1 MLKQFSY
8 FFLTFLLFT
17 NTIEA
22 QRVCGSMEVLEQ
34 QLKSDPELINRMN
47 SIENQ
52 TQQFLNNPKAGSRA
66 VVTIPVVFHI
76 IYNTAAQNVS
86 DAQIASQMQVLNDDF
101 RKLNAD
107 VSLVPGVFAPLA
119 ADAEINF
126 CMAQRTP
133 TGTATNGI
141 VRKSTTIS
149 SWSTN
154 DNVKKTSAGGDDPWD
169 ATKYLNIWVCN
180 LSGGVLGYA
189 QFPGGPTATDG
200 VVITYT
206 GFGTIGTAAAP
217 FNKGRT
223 ATHEVGHYLNLRH
236 IWGDSNCGSDL
247 VSDTP
252 TAQTSNFGCPAFPFH
267 VGTCSGNTTGEMTMN
282 YMDYTDDACMYMY
295 SLGQK
300 ARMQALFAAG
310 GSRVSLSTSDGCTPL
325 VTSTCNAPTGLTLG
339 APTLSSLTANWNAV
353 ATGTS
358 YAVEYK
364 ASTSSSWI
372 TANASVSTTSYVLTG
387 LAAST
392 LYNVRV
398 LSTCGTTAG
407 AYSTI
412 ATASTSTP
420 ATGCTDAYEA
430 NNTLA
435 TARAVPLGTLTA
447 TINTT
452 TDKDYFSFSNTASQ
466 KNIRLN
472 LTNLPADFDLKLYNP
487 AGTSV
492 ATSQKTGTNSESIVY
507 NTPTVGIYK
516 AYVYGYN
523 GANSASCYSLSIAIT
538 SSTVR
543 NDGSS
548 NETSDSD
555 VSLFN
560 VRPNPV
566 TNIATIDLNLE
577 KEQQATINILDI
589 SGRTILSNQLE
600 VTKSNNTIP
609 MDLSALGNGLYIIQ
623 VLTDEGNQSKKI
635 IVNH

>member
-1 MLKQFSY
+1 MYKQ
-8 FFLTFLLFT
+8 LTYLFIAFLLV
-17 NTIEA
+17 NTTVVA
-22 QRVCGSMEVLEQ
+22 QRVCGSMDVLAE
-34 QLKSDPELINRMN
+34 QLKSDPEMINRMQ
-47 SIENQ
+47 SIENH
-52 TQQFLNNPKAGSRA
+52 TQHFMNNPKSGTRA

-76 IYNTAAQNVS
+76 VYNTAAQNVS

-107 VSLVPGVFAPLA
+107 VTLVPSIFAPLV

-126 CMAQRTP
+126 CMAQQTP
-133 TGTATNGI
+133 TGAATTGI
-141 VRKSTTIS
+141 IRKSSTTT

-189 QFPGGPTATDG
+189 QFPGGPVATDG

-206 GFGTIGTAAAP
+206 GFGTNGTAAAP

-236 IWGDSNCGSDL
+236 IWGDANCGNDL
-247 VSDTP
+247 VGDTP
-252 TAQTSNFGCPAFPFH
+252 TAQTSNFGCPTFPYH

-295 SLGQK
+295 SVGQK
-300 ARMQALFAAG
+300 ARMQALFVSG
-310 GSRVSLSTSDGCTPL
+310 GSRATLATSNGCTPG
-325 VTSTCNAPTGLTLG
+325 TGGTTCNAPASLTLG
-339 APTLSSLTANWNAV
+339 TPTTSSLTATWTGV
-353 ATGTS
+353 AGGTS

-364 ASTSSSWI
+364 TATSSTWIVATSTASTSFTI
-372 TANASVSTTSYVLTG
+372 AG

-392 LYNVRV
+392 SYDVRIG
-398 LSTCGTTAG
+398 SNCGTTTG
-407 AYSTI
+407 TYSTT
-412 ATASTSTP
+412 ATASTSSPTNTC
-420 ATGCTDAYEA
+420 ADNYET

-447 TINTT
+447 TIGTS
-452 TDKDYFSFSNTASQ
+452 TDKDYFSFSNTTAQ

-472 LTNLPADFDLKLYNP
+472 LTNLPLDYDLKLYNP
-487 AGTSV
+487 AGTNV
-492 ATSQKTGTNSESIVY
+492 ATSQKTGTSSESIVY
-507 NTPTVGIYK
+507 NTSTVGVYK

-523 GANSASCYSLSIAIT
+523 GANSSSCYSLSIAIT

-543 NDGSS
+543 NDGSATDAES
-548 NETSDSD
+548 EISMFS
-555 VSLFN
+555 

-577 KEQQATINILDI
+577 KEQQATINLLDI
-589 SGRTILSNQLE
+589 SGRLIFTNQFE
-600 VTKSNNTIP
+600 ATKSNNSIP
-609 MDLSALGNGLYIIQ
+609 LDMSNLNNGMYLIQ
-623 VLTDEGNQSKKI
+623 VLTEEGNQSKKI